1 MQAVTVILVDTAKIG
16 KQGGL
21 RRAENMTAA
30 ERSASARKAAR
41 ARWGP
46 KKNAVKKGGKK
57 K

>member
-1 MQAVTVILVDTAKIG
+1 MQAVTVIQVDTAKIG